1 MRFLVKCSL
10 EVKAKSNNCCKY
22 NLRNQNLLI
31 KVITIDI
38 KEEFQSVI

>member
-1 MRFLVKCSL
+1 LSL
-10 EVKAKSNNCCKY
+10 KTSKPAKHLKKEINKY
-22 NLRNQNLLI
+22 NLRNQNLLT